1 MSLKNVIEEAIQLL
15 RRERIEGGPKSS
27 WVQKGGV
34 IRVRK
39 TGKIV
44 VIGDLHGH
52 LEAFKFVGD
61 FIRDQGICNEGIAI
75 FLGDYIDRGADQD
88 EVLRGMLS
96 LKLECP
102 SNIILLRGN
111 HEPPEGFEPHP
122 HDFIYKLMV
131 EYANYNE
138 IYMLARDLFNELPY
152 AAIIEDTALLLHGGP
167 PTQTFIQRDENPL
180 AEGLWPPPLDI
191 LIEIL
196 WNDPDD
202 HIDYT
207 DYNPRGIGYLWGWRV
222 TELVL
227 DKLGV
232 QRIIRGH
239 EPAEG
244 VKYNHGRRVVT
255 VFTYYGP
262 PYFNEKGAILYCEE
276 MDELISNIEKCIVE
290 TA

>member
-15 RRERIEGGPKSS
+15 KSERLGKVLHPQWRRN
-27 WVQKGGV
+27 GGV
-34 IRVRK
+34 IQVRNPE
-39 TGKIV
+39 KIV

-52 LEAFKFVGD
+52 LEAFKFVRD
-61 FIRDQGICNEGIAI
+61 FIRDHRICESGIAV
-75 FLGDYIDRGADQD
+75 FLGDYIDRGSDQD
-88 EVLRGMLS
+88 RVLEGTLS

-102 SNIILLRGN
+102 ANVILLRGN

-131 EYANYNE
+131 KYNNYRE
-138 IYMLARDLFNELPY
+138 IYLRARELFDELPY
-152 AAIIEDTALLLHGGP
+152 AVIIEGKALLLHGGP
-167 PTQTFIQRDENPL
+167 PTQPFIQHHENPL
-180 AEGLWPPPLDI
+180 AEGLWPPPIDVL
-191 LIEIL
+191 LEIL

-207 DYNPRGIGYLWGWRV
+207 DFNPRGIGYLWGWKV
-222 TELVL
+222 TEFVL
-227 DKLGV
+227 NRLGV

-244 VKYNHGRRVVT
+244 VKYNHGRRVIT

-262 PYFNEKGAILYCEE
+262 PYFNEKGAILYCENVE
-276 MDELISNIEKCIVE
+276 KLTSNVDECIVE
-290 TA
+290 VK